1 MQITV
6 SILFQIQNRL
16 EKCSA
21 DINNQ
26 NCIEYYEQTSWFKIS
41 KIKDKEILRVTSNT
55 SSTQPNCVH
64 LSNQYKNQDWTST
77 TEYFNFF

>member
-26 NCIEYYEQTSWFKIS
+26 NCIEYYEQTS
-41 KIKDKEILRVTSNT
+41 
-55 SSTQPNCVH
+55 
-64 LSNQYKNQDWTST
+64 
-77 TEYFNFF
+77 